1 MADGFIQV
9 QGLNIDELKQALH
22 EAPDLSFKFARQE
35 LARGGN
41 RFKKRFIAERL
52 SGSPGINWPN
62 AKRAGGGM
70 KTTVT
75 GKSLSTL
82 KLTARLS
89 RWLTKHETG
98 GTILPK
104 SGQWLYLHA
113 GQGGSRRIV
122 ARVRSVT
129 IPARLG
135 FKALFNAMTPQIL
148 DKTGDAVERAI
159 RVSMER
165 RVKAL
170 SSFITRLVA

>member
-1 MADGFIQV
+1 MADFIQI
-9 QGLNIDELKQALH
+9 QGINLNELKQALH
-22 EAPDLSFKFARQE
+22 EAPDLAFRYARQE
-35 LARGGN
+35 HSRCGQ

-52 SGSPGINWPN
+52 SGRPGINWQN

-70 KTTVT
+70 KSTVT
-75 GKSLSTL
+75 GQSLTSL

-89 RWLTKHETG
+89 RWLSKHETG
-98 GTILPK
+98 GTITAK
-104 SGQWLYLHA
+104 SGGWLYLHR
-113 GQGGSRRIV
+113 GTGGSRRIV

-135 FKALFNAMTPQIL
+135 FKALFNQMTPEIL
-148 DKTGDAVERAI
+148 EKTGAAVSRAI

-170 SSFITRLVA
+170 SSFVTRLAA